1 MSEES
6 MPEISRRLVEVLL
19 EAYPRYVWERLG
31 EQGAAGTEEAVE
43 RGRAWLESALT
54 ELLSQPFTE
63 QRRGPL
69 EVFQEA
75 MRFPTEHLAAAG
87 VEPVPR
93 DPVAESAIPGDV
105 YDLAPASS
113 RDLGEEVWQ
122 VHLAW
127 GATKASVI
135 TGSAAPG
142 PDDGGK

>member
-1 MSEES
+1 MSQEP
-6 MPEISRRLVEVLL
+6 MPEISRRLLDALV
-19 EAYPRYVWERLG
+19 EAYPRYVGERLG
-31 EQGAAGTEEAVE
+31 EQVPAGTEDAVE
-43 RGRAWLESALT
+43 RGRAWLATVLA
-54 ELLSQPFTE
+54 ELLSQPFIE
-63 QRRGPL
+63 QSRGPL

-87 VEPVPR
+87 VDPVSR
-93 DPVAESAIPGDV
+93 DPVAESALPGDV

-135 TGSAAPG
+135 TGSAARG
-142 PDDGGK
+142 PDDAGK

>member
-1 MSEES
+1 
-6 MPEISRRLVEVLL
+6 MPEISRRLLDALV
-19 EAYPRYVWERLG
+19 EAYPRYVSERLG
-31 EQGAAGTEEAVE
+31 EQRPAGMEVALQ
-43 RGRAWLESALT
+43 RGRIWLETALG

-69 EVFQEA
+69 EVFQGA

-87 VEPVPR
+87 VEPASR
-93 DPVAESAIPGDV
+93 DPVAESALPGDV

-135 TGSAAPG
+135 TGSAGRG
-142 PDDGGK
+142 PDDAGK

>member
-6 MPEISRRLVEVLL
+6 MPEISRRLADALV
-19 EAYPRYVWERLG
+19 EAYPRYVSERLG
-31 EQGAAGTEEAVE
+31 EPGPAGTDDAVE
-43 RGRAWLESALT
+43 RGRTWLESALA
-54 ELLSQPFTE
+54 ELLSQPFIE

-69 EVFQEA
+69 ELFQEA

-87 VEPVPR
+87 VEPASR
-93 DPVAESAIPGDV
+93 DPVAESALPGDV

-122 VHLAW
+122 VHLTW

-135 TGSAAPG
+135 TGSAGRG
-142 PDDGGK
+142 PDDVGK